1 MPGTRSGLTTE
12 LYVPLSVPRQHGG
25 MWIAAAELLCWVT
38 LGLVLGFALHWWKAH
53 ADRFPDQLDKDD
65 PLLNMALTEYS
76 VVNYVADSR
85 YDDVGYWEYYSLRNL
100 FLYVALA
107 LLVVL
112 VPVYA
117 TAEGHAHARGAL
129 CSVANVVKLKPIFC
143 L

>member
-1 MPGTRSGLTTE
+1 
-12 LYVPLSVPRQHGG
+12 

-38 LGLVLGFALHWWKAH
+38 LGLVLGVALHWWKAH

-107 LLVVL
+107 LFAVL

-117 TAEGHAHARGAL
+117 TVEGHTAARDGL
-129 CSVANVVKLKPIFC
+129 CAVANVANLKPIFC
-143 L
+143 T

>member
-1 MPGTRSGLTTE
+1 
-12 LYVPLSVPRQHGG
+12 

-38 LGLVLGFALHWWKAH
+38 LGLVLGGALHWWKAH

-76 VVNYVADSR
+76 VVNYVANSR

-100 FLYVALA
+100 FLYVALG
-107 LLVVL
+107 LFVVL

-117 TAEGHAHARGAL
+117 TVEGHAYARDAL
-129 CSVANVVKLKPIFC
+129 CSVANVIKLKPIFC